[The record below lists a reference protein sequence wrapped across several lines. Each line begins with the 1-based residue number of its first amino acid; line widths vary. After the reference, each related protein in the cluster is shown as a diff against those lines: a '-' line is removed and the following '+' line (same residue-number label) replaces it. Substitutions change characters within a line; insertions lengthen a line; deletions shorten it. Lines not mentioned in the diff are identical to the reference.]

1 MNITNEDFK
10 RIGNEL
16 SGEVPKVLT
25 EKGIEHFNRQFALFK
40 ERTSLDHL
48 IYCLEKLVDAELD
61 HQTAGRR
68 GLGRASE
75 HTPRLGAYFRKAVS
89 KLPQNRVDELEKLIS
104 TLMIKSYLAYLL
116 PILGGDNISDS
127 ITAEELYEEWVPQ
140 IYAYDLEADQGT
152 DILWTLVVKD
162 YENVGKFFKANG
174 MKPGLFGTDKT
185 NLILTGYA
193 TAGVVLALA
202 EAVLSK
208 P

>member
-40 ERTSLDHL
+40 ERTSLDHQ

-89 KLPQNRVDELEKLIS
+89 KLPQNRVDELKTLIS

-140 IYAYDLEADQGT
+140 IYAYDLGADQGT

-162 YENVGKFFKANG
+162 YENVEKFFKANG
-174 MKPGLFGTDKT
+174 MKPGVFGEDKT

-208 P
+208 R